1 MGIQI
6 DADGAGMTASTK
18 TTVERALALIEGGA
32 LDRDTVER
40 LAERLGIGA
49 RHLSRLCA
57 EHVVRRRC
65 KLLNRFVSSAQTP
78 ELSGRQAKTGTR
90 TTEDQPLSPRSP
102 PRCTQRR

>member
-1 MGIQI
+1 MRGNTPGGMGIQI

-49 RHLSRLCA
+49 RHLSRLFA
-57 EHVVRRRC
+57 EHLGASPLQV
-65 KLLNRFVSSAQTP
+65 AQS
-78 ELSGRQAKTGTR
+78 LRI
-90 TTEDQPLSPRSP
+90 
-102 PRCTQRR
+102 QRANA

>member
-18 TTVERALALIEGGA
+18 ITVERALALIEGGA

-57 EHVVRRRC
+57 EHLGASPLQV
-65 KLLNRFVSSAQTP
+65 AQS
-78 ELSGRQAKTGTR
+78 LRI
-90 TTEDQPLSPRSP
+90 
-102 PRCTQRR
+102 QRANA